1 MHREPFREDP
11 DAGAWGSHTPRRCP
25 VIVLVVDFVIVL
37 VADRVTVIDSD
48 LVSALAAPRGL
59 GFLAAQ
65 TTRRPAATRS
75 SLLAAGSGPTGGAT
89 AVPGW

>member
-1 MHREPFREDP
+1 
-11 DAGAWGSHTPRRCP
+11 

-65 TTRRPAATRS
+65 TTRRPAAARS
-75 SLLAAGSGPTGGAT
+75 SLPARSGRPHRRGLVASKR
-89 AVPGW
+89 